1 VCLFVFFF
9 FGGGGG
15 GLVGSKEIEG
25 GIQLFL
31 YLENE
36 EKMEG
41 NESERKKNLLG
52 YQKSISPKW
61 RDSEGKMSAFT
72 YLLYTAIQQL
82 AFSRKIK
89 TNLKFCKFSL
99 HFHPFQIPSIQ
110 KTEEKIT
117 ISSIT
122 FFLLIYCAPKH

>member
-1 VCLFVFFF
+1 MLQCVFFFFF
-9 FGGGGG
+9 FGGGVGR
-15 GLVGSKEIEG
+15 LAGSKEIEG

-82 AFSRKIK
+82 AFSKK
-89 TNLKFCKFSL
+89 NKDKFEIL
-99 HFHPFQIPSIQ
+99 
-110 KTEEKIT
+110 
-117 ISSIT
+117 
-122 FFLLIYCAPKH
+122 